1 MLNRKKRRDE
11 KEQYLTAQKLVKNY
25 REKQKSYS
33 AFKRK
38 VNNDRKTFN
47 SYMADKEGTAVA
59 VIRISG

>member
-38 VNNDRKTFN
+38 VHNDRKTFN
-47 SYMADKEGTAVA
+47 NYLADKEGAAVV